1 MADYGSSS
9 ETVADSMVISMMST
23 ELSTP
28 LFGSAQAYRRSILRP
43 SHPSQQQH
51 PHLHRHCPRHRRYS
65 STDTRSVH
73 WANNNNNDDD
83 RPPQT
88 PFPSAAVVALLKSL
102 SQLSPRTRDVLIE
115 LAAALDAFALLLDRV
130 DSLQARFLRHHHH
143 QHHLP
148 PASTRQRID
157 ALLAA
162 SDVILA
168 AGTEAIERAVGGA
181 LVLSSIRAE
190 TVVLEVRRRKKSEG
204 LHELWAVG
212 RQKKPKKEKRWG
224 VTSVGEVAR
233 VGSDEKDIEECRGRR
248 DEHMQLVM
256 GTYEVRAYD
265 RVGMQGEGAL
275 L

>member
-1 MADYGSSS
+1 
-9 ETVADSMVISMMST
+9 MVISMMST

-73 WANNNNNDDD
+73 WANNNINDD

-115 LAAALDAFALLLDRV
+115 LAAALDAYALLLDRV
-130 DSLQARFLRHHHH
+130 DTLQARFLRHHYN
-143 QHHLP
+143 LP
-148 PASTRQRID
+148 PATRQRID
-157 ALLAA
+157 ALLAS
-162 SDVILA
+162 SDTILA
-168 AGTEAIERAVGGA
+168 SGTEAIERAVGGA

-204 LHELWAVG
+204 LHELWAAG